1 MKKAFSIFFGLI
13 LLNCPVIFAQN
24 KINTST
30 NNFKI
35 YNIGN
40 YQIKY
45 AKGAKLDWGQAY
57 DLIEKSDESNVNEWR
72 LPTVEELREIYFFRE
87 SIGIKG
93 GTFWSSS
100 LKAPLRMGFIYCID
114 FSNGVEV
121 IDNKDKYL
129 FLLVKHAKY

>member
-13 LLNCPVIFAQN
+13 LCNCPVIFAQN

-45 AKGAKLDWGQAY
+45 AKGAKLDWGQIT
-57 DLIEKSDESNVNEWR
+57 DLDFKEGESNLNEWR
-72 LPTVEELREIYFFRE
+72 LPSLEELKEIY
-87 SIGIKG
+87 SYKQTIGITSG
-93 GTFWSSS
+93 EFWSTT
-100 LKAPLRMGFIYCID
+100 LCPPFRMYFNCTID
-114 FSNGVEV
+114 FAKGEERKRSEG
-121 IDNKDKYL
+121 KCFY
-129 FLLVKHAKY
+129 LLVKHAKY